1 MSIFYPVADT
11 PEEAIHAPKG
21 LAARER
27 EACDLV
33 GGAVRFTTEAVGP
46 AFTSQDAALAAFPG
60 LAAQAYASLRPVIT
74 TRPNP
79 PAKPINR
86 DGRLWPEPRRAQAAL
101 WRFSIGYWR
110 IEGGASAPDE
120 AARKLRR
127 GAEGETLDPQTL
139 RALARQPLRPI
150 KPQQPLDIGLFEV
163 RPPDAPHILMPD
175 E

>member
-1 MSIFYPVADT
+1 MSILYPIGAT

-27 EACDLV
+27 EARDLV
-33 GGAVRFTTEAVGP
+33 GGAVRFVTDAVGP
-46 AFTSQDAALAAFPG
+46 SFASRDAALEAFPG
-60 LAAQAYASLRPVIT
+60 LAAQAYASLRPVIAA
-74 TRPNP
+74 RPVP
-79 PAKPINR
+79 PAKPVNR
-86 DGRLWPEPRRAQAAL
+86 DGRRWPEPKRAQAAL
-101 WRFSIGYWR
+101 WRFSIAYWR
-110 IEGGASAPDE
+110 IDDGVRAPEE
-120 AARKLRR
+120 AARTLRR
-127 GAEGETLDPQTL
+127 DAEGERLDPQTL